1 MYQDCNSCSVKT
13 SLKRME
19 GKAACWENVF
29 ANHIVNKGFV
39 PGVYKASTVKNPP
52 NNPIRKR
59 AKVTNRHITKES
71 THDK

>member
-1 MYQDCNSCSVKT
+1 M
-13 SLKRME
+13 L
-19 GKAACWENVF
+19 ENVF
-29 ANHIVNKGFV
+29 ANHLVNKGFV
-39 PGVYKASTVKNPP
+39 PGVYEASTVKNPP